1 MIMACWLANPLPAR
15 AEGRDQAPTMAALV
29 AREIAVLE
37 LAGGAT
43 PLTPG
48 ERQRAA
54 EAVASAARGNRAA
67 LLRNYAALTEPLQRA
82 ARDRAYAAGLRRV
95 MRYAVEDNK
104 PVPAGLEQTAAIE
117 RQIVLAHDPTVVF
130 DPARQYVITETS
142 LRDFRTASAW
152 LAREWN
158 LPPPTSDF
166 TVHIRDWFQRSYL
179 TSDPNLAQV
188 LATQGESFFFV
199 GPGLAKAD
207 PKARET
213 AIVRVRQQLQAADP
227 VARDLGLATAVAMIG
242 AQAGR
247 QMAKNVQ
254 FGALCAS
261 PLLSAEYTRNCQVLM
276 GSIFGVATVNGI
288 NNADVFAHDLFHQA
302 PVYHGSTR

>member
-1 MIMACWLANPLPAR
+1 MS
-15 AEGRDQAPTMAALV
+15 ELV

-43 PLTPG
+43 PLTSG
-48 ERQRAA
+48 ERQQAA
-54 EAVASAARGNRAA
+54 EAVASAARGNREA
-67 LLRNYAALTEPLQRA
+67 LLRNYAALTEPLRRA

-95 MRYAVEDNK
+95 LRYAVEDNR
-104 PVPAGLEQTAAIE
+104 PVPAGLEHSAAIE
-117 RQIVLAHDPTVVF
+117 RQIVLAHDPAVVF
-130 DPARQYVITETS
+130 DPGRQYIITETS

-158 LPPPTSDF
+158 LPPPSGDF
-166 TVHIRDWFQRSYL
+166 TAHIRDWFRRSYL
-179 TSDPNLAQV
+179 TSDKSLAQV

-207 PKARET
+207 PKAKET
-213 AIVRVRQQLQAADP
+213 AIAQVRQQLQAADP
-227 VARDLGLATAVAMIG
+227 TSRDLGLATAVAMIG
-242 AQAGR
+242 AQAER
-247 QMAKNVQ
+247 QTTNNIQ
-254 FGALCAS
+254 FGALCAG